1 MTPRMTIVIP
11 TLNEASHIVAN
22 LRALRTVRAQ
32 GVEVIVADGGSTDR
46 TDVLARPWADAVLTC
61 PRGRAKQ
68 MNLGAARA
76 RGATLLF
83 LHADTLLP
91 ADAMQAIDSALVDA
105 QVQWGRFDVQ
115 IEGKARLLKV
125 IAEAMNMRSRA
136 TGIATGDQALFV
148 RREAFE
154 RIGGFPDQPLMED
167 IEISK
172 RLRKLAKPA
181 CLRQRVVTSGRR
193 WERRGVWRTMVLM
206 WWLRGLYWI
215 GMPAERLA
223 RMYR

>member
-1 MTPRMTIVIP
+1 MTIVIP

-46 TDVLARPWADAVLTC
+46 TDTLARPWADAVLTC

-68 MNLGAARA
+68 MNAGAARA

-105 QVQWGRFDVQ
+105 QVHWGRFDVQ

-172 RLRKLAKPA
+172 RLRRLAKPA

>member
-1 MTPRMTIVIP
+1 MTPRLTIVIP
-11 TLNEASHIVAN
+11 TLNEAPNIVGN
-22 LRALRTVRAQ
+22 LRALRALRSE

-46 TDVLARPWADAVLTC
+46 TDVLARPWADVVLTC

-68 MNLGAARA
+68 MNHGAARA

-83 LHADTLLP
+83 LHADTQLP
-91 ADAMQAIDSALVDA
+91 ADALRAIDAALADA
-105 QVQWGRFDVQ
+105 QAQWGRFDVR
-115 IEGKARLLKV
+115 IDGSAPMLKL
-125 IAEAMNMRSRA
+125 IAEAMNLRSRA
-136 TGIATGDQALFV
+136 TGIVTGDQALFV

-154 RIGGFPDQPLMED
+154 RVGGYPDQPLMED

-172 RLRKLAKPA
+172 RLRKLAPPA

-193 WERRGVWRTMVLM
+193 WERDGVWRTMLLM
-206 WWLRGLYWI
+206 WWLRGLYWL